1 MGTAF
6 VVICVL
12 LGLPAFLVLLFTVAW
27 MIRGR
32 WKGGRAI

>member
-1 MGTAF
+1 MMEAAL
-6 VVICVL
+6 VVFVL
-12 LGLPAFLVLLFTVAW
+12 LATPAVFVLLFAVAW